1 MKAVHNPHPG
11 HRHSAGHEH
20 EFEPQFGLPEVLP
33 AGEKLLWQG
42 SPEWKALAVEVF
54 HARKLAFYFAVIL
67 ALRAVFVL
75 GDGGTVLDVAKSWAW
90 LAPMAGIAVGIMLVL
105 ARLAART
112 TVYTI
117 TDRRVILRIGIVLTV
132 AYNLPFKRIEA
143 AGLMLRGKDGHGDL
157 PITLKKGEQIAILQ
171 LWPHARPWHVARP
184 QPMLRGLKNAQQVG
198 NVLAAAWK
206 AVQDEVELP
215 EVVRADARNDS
226 RNDGRAEPR
235 TASNGGTPGLS
246 HAQAA

>member
-1 MKAVHNPHPG
+1 MKAVRTPPAG
-11 HRHSAGHEH
+11 HRHSHGHEH
-20 EFEPQFGLPEVLP
+20 EFEPQFGLPEALP

-54 HARKLAFYFAVIL
+54 HVRKLAFYFALIL
-67 ALRAVFVL
+67 ALRAAFVL
-75 GDGGTVLDVAKSWAW
+75 GDGGSMLEVLKSWAW

-132 AYNLPFKRIEA
+132 AYNLPFRRIES

-157 PITLKKGEQIAILQ
+157 PITLRKGEQIAILQ
-171 LWPHARPWHVARP
+171 LWPHARPWHVNRP
-184 QPMLRGLKNAQQVG
+184 QPMLRCLKDAARIGQV
-198 NVLAAAWK
+198 LSDAWQ
-206 AVQDEVELP
+206 ATQEEVDLP
-215 EVVRADARNDS
+215 TLT
-226 RNDGRAEPR
+226 RAEPR
-235 TASNGGTPGLS
+235 AAASNQATGLP

>member
-1 MKAVHNPHPG
+1 MKAVHTPHQG

-20 EFEPQFGLPEVLP
+20 EYEPQYGLPEVLP

-54 HARKLAFYFAVIL
+54 HVRKLAFYFAVIL
-67 ALRAVFVL
+67 ALRAAFVL
-75 GDGGTVLDVAKSWAW
+75 GDGGTLFDVLVSWAW
-90 LAPMAGIAVGIMLVL
+90 LAPMAGIALGIMLVL

-117 TDRRVILRIGIVLTV
+117 TDRRVIMRIGIVLTV
-132 AYNLPFKRIEA
+132 AYNLPFKRIES

-184 QPMLRGLKNAQQVG
+184 QPMLRGLKDAQQVG
-198 NVLAAAWK
+198 AVLSAAWK
-206 AVQDEVELP
+206 DAQDEVELTA
-215 EVVRADARNDS
+215 VTRNEA
-226 RNDGRAEPR
+226 RNDGRGPAGS
-235 TASNGGTPGLS
+235 ASPGLP